1 MVWKSEINFQR
12 AIKVEAAVKSEVNLI
27 ALVGISKC
35 VLNIILMFFFKSFF
49 KWTGS
54 SDEEESTSESELWK
68 GPLPETDE
76 KSQ

>member
-1 MVWKSEINFQR
+1 MGS
-12 AIKVEAAVKSEVNLI
+12 
-27 ALVGISKC
+27 SKC
-35 VLNIILMFFFKSFF
+35 VLNVMCTFLKISF

-54 SDEEESTSESELWK
+54 ADEEGSTSESELWK